1 MGIVVRQMA
10 GGGQVDGDVA
20 LVAQGDEQVV
30 VRGVGGTPEPK
41 LRGEAGLRGV
51 ESPEGS
57 KEPVARGPAN
67 QGVGVVQV
75 PDIDAEEVGEP
86 DDRGWG
92 DANPSFG
99 NLAEEMG
106 RGGEGPSSGGAYGR
120 GGHSV
125 HHAHGSVGG
134 GADTGKP
141 VDRPVALGDE
151 HGEGVVGRQLRGS
164 EHPARGA
171 GAGEQAPGVDG
182 VEEVGEGVA
191 AKDAD
196 VVLAR
201 GASHRVAVQV
211 HRVSEEVD
219 PAIAH
224 VHADQDRIGRV

>member
-1 MGIVVRQMA
+1 M
-10 GGGQVDGDVA
+10 
-20 LVAQGDEQVV
+20 
-30 VRGVGGTPEPK
+30 
-41 LRGEAGLRGV
+41 
-51 ESPEGS
+51 
-57 KEPVARGPAN
+57 ARGPAN

-75 PDIDAEEVGEP
+75 PDIDGEEVGQP

-92 DANPSFG
+92 DADPSFG
-99 NLAEEMG
+99 YLAEEMG

-125 HHAHGSVGG
+125 QHAHGSVGG
-134 GADTGKP
+134 GADAGKP

-151 HGEGVVGRQLRGS
+151 YGEGVVARQLRGP
-164 EHPARGA
+164 ECPACGA

-201 GASHRVAVQV
+201 GTPHRLAVQV
-211 HRVSEEVD
+211 HCVSEEMD

-224 VHADQDRIGRV
+224 VRADQDCLGRVSVEVGETTCPLNAAGEGG